1 MKFNYLENN
10 SYYRGFYSSTKQE
23 EVSVTQLRH
32 RLADIVK
39 DYHTCPLILKEKKF
53 LESFVNRSNH
63 IELMEHFKTKY
74 PERKSWFYLKIIQDI
89 LPRQKR
95 TGSYICL
102 KLRENIVRTTRR
114 ILTIYAEKETEKAY
128 LKGLL
133 GKYIYEEEQQDAIAD
148 HMEECRSSL
157 MADW

>member
-1 MKFNYLENN
+1 MLENN
-10 SYYRGFYSSTKQE
+10 SYYRGSTKQE
-23 EVSVTQLRH
+23 DFSVTQLRH
-32 RLADIVK
+32 RIADIVK
-39 DYHTCPLILKEKKF
+39 EYHTCPLILKEKKF
-53 LESFVNRSNH
+53 LESFVKRSNH
-63 IELMEHFKTKY
+63 IELIEHFKTKY
-74 PERKSWFYLKIIQDI
+74 PERKSWFYLRILQDI

-95 TGSYICL
+95 TGSYIPL
-102 KLRENIVRTTRR
+102 KLRENIVKTTRR
-114 ILTIYAEKETEKAY
+114 ILNIYAEKETELAY